1 MKILILASGKCG
13 SSALLTAI
21 ADEYNVEAIYEPFN
35 YDLQREV
42 LADLQASGSTYFDY
56 SDNTPHINFDPN
68 SPRENIAVKCIPAY
82 RQFPSWVH
90 ILPLKINKAN
100 MTKFF
105 VDLTKKFDKVIL
117 LSRENKAKQLFS
129 VMHAHKYNTWGGS
142 YKVKPFTL
150 EESDIEQIEDFF
162 NIQDILNKIS
172 KHLNIE
178 IISYEKLFNEDK
190 EVSSKE
196 YSKIGGGNF
205 DYLFEKY
212 FHPKHKFTAH
222 GQED

>member
-1 MKILILASGKCG
+1 VRILILASGKCG

-21 ADEYNVEAIYEPFN
+21 ADEYNIEPISEPFN

-42 LADLQASGSTYFDY
+42 LADLQASGSIYFDY
-56 SDNTPHINFDPN
+56 NDTTPHINFDPN
-68 SPRENIAVKCIPAY
+68 YPRENIAVKCIPAY
-82 RQFPSWVH
+82 KQFPNW
-90 ILPLKINKAN
+90 IPTIPLKINKAN

-150 EESDIEQIEDFF
+150 EESDVEQIEDFF

-196 YSKIGGGNF
+196 YSKIGEGNF

>member
-13 SSALLTAI
+13 SSTLLQALSEDYKLEPI
-21 ADEYNVEAIYEPFN
+21 SEPFN

-42 LADLQASGSTYFDY
+42 LTKLAESGKSYLGLD
-56 SDNTPHINFDPN
+56 DPTPHINFNPYSIRD
-68 SPRENIAVKCIPAY
+68 NIVVKCIPAY
-82 RQFPSWVH
+82 KQFPEWKDF
-90 ILPLKINKAN
+90 LPLKINKAN

-117 LSRENKAKQLFS
+117 FSRENKAKQLFS

-142 YKVKPFTL
+142 YKVKSFTL

-196 YSKIGGGNF
+196 YNKIGGGNF